1 MEVTNTPSPQEQ
13 STTPADELELNWSR
27 DDIERRLGFEGGRFT
42 QSGNTL
48 PLILGFTVTVLVFA
62 ALTYVRAMPTVVGK
76 YPMIETIA
84 GKFLDRGS
92 VQYAI
97 IFLFLWGW
105 FLLWIKKRKLAFQS
119 RALDLA
125 ALPQNP
131 EFILDPRSAKSVLN
145 RIHSLVDRTSHFVL
159 LNRIER
165 ALSILSNV
173 GQISDVSTVLNTQ
186 AKDDEEMFAASY
198 NVVRGFVWAI
208 PVLGFIGTV
217 LGLGVAL
224 GSFGAAVQNS
234 ADVSALKDSLAKV
247 TSGLETAFDTT
258 LFGLVTALILQMD
271 ITFLQQKEF
280 KFLDACNDY
289 CHGNVISKLR
299 LKQD

>member
-1 MEVTNTPSPQEQ
+1 
-13 STTPADELELNWSR
+13 
-27 DDIERRLGFEGGRFT
+27 
-42 QSGNTL
+42 
-48 PLILGFTVTVLVFA
+48 
-62 ALTYVRAMPTVVGK
+62 
-76 YPMIETIA
+76 MIETIA